1 MCLRNLTL
9 ISILFF
15 LASCAPTRYVVPLTK
30 KEKSISVSFGGPVIE
45 ERGYITP
52 APFLSFT
59 YAEGKTKSLTYF
71 GGLQLSSLFDGFFA
85 VEAGAL
91 KEWKWWSKKK
101 IGFTTNFV
109 ANAMT
114 DGIDGGFTFFPQF
127 DANLYWHFMSDP
139 HYFCDCPGD
148 PKWNMFLF
156 TGFQSHYNV
165 VSDFDLKTPFNSDF
179 LFSPHL
185 GLSIGPGASRLAAEV
200 KWIQP
205 WVDNTLHNPQIWNPF
220 METGTFGGFISCYHN
235 F

>member
-1 MCLRNLTL
+1 LKNVC
-9 ISILFF
+9 IIFIF
-15 LASCAPTRYVVPLTK
+15 VVVASCAPTRYVVPLTK
-30 KEKSISVSFGGPVIE
+30 KEKSISVSFGGPIIE

-52 APFLSFT
+52 VPFLSFT
-59 YAEGKTKSLTYF
+59 YAKGKTKSLTYF
-71 GGLQLSSLFDGFFA
+71 GGLQLSSLLDGFYA
-85 VEAGAL
+85 VEFGAL

-101 IGFTTNFV
+101 IGVTTNFV

-114 DGIDGGFTFFPQF
+114 DIIDGGFTFFPQF
-127 DANLYWHFMSDP
+127 DANIYWHFMSDP

-148 PKWNMFLF
+148 PKWSMFLF

-165 VSDFDLKTPFNSDF
+165 ISDFDLETPFKNDL

-205 WVDNTLHNPQIWNPF
+205 WVDNTIHDPTIWNPF
-220 METGTFGGFISCYHN
+220 METGTFGGFISFYHN

>member
-1 MCLRNLTL
+1 MF
-9 ISILFF
+9 ISILFV
-15 LASCAPTRYVVPLTK
+15 AVSCAPTRYVVPLTK
-30 KEKSISVSFGGPVIE
+30 KEKSISVSFGGPIIE

-59 YAEGKTKSLTYF
+59 YAKGKTKSLTYF

-109 ANAMT
+109 ANAIT

-148 PKWNMFLF
+148 PKWKMFLF

-185 GLSIGPGASRLAAEV
+185 GLSIGAGASRLAAEV

-205 WVDNTLHNPQIWNPF
+205 WVDNTVHDPQIWNPF
-220 METGTFGGFISCYHN
+220 METGTFGGFISFYHN

>member
-1 MCLRNLTL
+1 M
-9 ISILFF
+9 
-15 LASCAPTRYVVPLTK
+15 ASCAPTRYVVPLTK
-30 KEKSISVSFGGPVIE
+30 KEKSISVSFGGPIIE

-59 YAEGKTKSLTYF
+59 YAKGKTKSLTYF

-220 METGTFGGFISCYHN
+220 METGTFGGFISFYHN